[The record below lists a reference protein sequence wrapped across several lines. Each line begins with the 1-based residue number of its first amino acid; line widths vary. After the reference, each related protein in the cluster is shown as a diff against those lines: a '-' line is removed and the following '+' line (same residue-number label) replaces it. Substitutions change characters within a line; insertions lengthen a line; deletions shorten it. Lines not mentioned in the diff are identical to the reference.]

1 MVAGKICNEPIT
13 SGEDK
18 GQAILACLDLTS
30 VSPDTQVGRT
40 SAPTGADSDIL
51 LMDIEKALASKRR
64 ATHETTA
71 SGEARQRAGVP
82 AELREEGWRV
92 QSNWSGL

>member
-40 SAPTGADSDIL
+40 SAPTGADSGKDGESGPIGL
-51 LMDIEKALASKRR
+51 DSKLCTKWRKDSKPPDQLVGTKQR
-64 ATHETTA
+64 MKVAPTGATPE
-71 SGEARQRAGVP
+71 
-82 AELREEGWRV
+82 
-92 QSNWSGL
+92 

>member
-1 MVAGKICNEPIT
+1 MCNEPIT

-51 LMDIEKALASKRR
+51 LMDIEKELAKR
-64 ATHETTA
+64 HKPNVVLA

-82 AELREEGWRV
+82 AELREVWMER
-92 QSNWSGL
+92 

>member
-40 SAPTGADSDIL
+40 SAPTGADSGML
-51 LMDIEKALASKRR
+51 LMDIEKLLAKQRKLDHSRSN
-64 ATHETTA
+64 EPIS
-71 SGEARQRAGVP
+71 SGEDKGTSTGIVAAG
-82 AELREEGWRV
+82 EFTLG
-92 QSNWSGL
+92 